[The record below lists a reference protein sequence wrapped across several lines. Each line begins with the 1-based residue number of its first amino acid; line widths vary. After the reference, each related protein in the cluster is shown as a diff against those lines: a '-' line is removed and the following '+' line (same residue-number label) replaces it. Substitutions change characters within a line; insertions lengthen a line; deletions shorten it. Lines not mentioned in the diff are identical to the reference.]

1 MSKPRIGITTSY
13 EDGSQTLSHYYVSAI
28 EQAGGV
34 PLIIPMVQ
42 QMATMRLI
50 TDLLDGLLIPGGPGI
65 VRGLIGE
72 LAEDLPAVDEVRDR
86 ADTLAYE
93 AMQDRPVLGICYGMQ
108 FINAQAGGTIYGD
121 LMKQIDGALAH
132 TPARGGSDHHIR
144 IEPNTRLHDLFGDE
158 MTVNTYHRQA
168 LASIGDGLAPVA
180 YGPDGVIEAIE
191 SDDGRRI
198 GLQFHPERMG
208 EQTAPLFR
216 DFVERC
222 RHSRTERVASQH

>member
-1 MSKPRIGITTSY
+1 MNKPRIGITTSY

-34 PLIIPMVQ
+34 PIIIPMVQ
-42 QMATMRLI
+42 HMAIMRAI

-65 VRGLIGE
+65 VRGLVGE
-72 LAEDLPAVDEVRDR
+72 LADDLAPVNEVRDR

-108 FINAQAGGTIYGD
+108 FINAQSGGQIYGD
-121 LMKQIDGALAH
+121 LMRQIEGALAH
-132 TPARGGSDHHIR
+132 TPARGGKDHPVR
-144 IEPNTRLHDLFGDE
+144 IEPHSRLHDLFGDE
-158 MTVNTYHRQA
+158 MIVNTYHRQA
-168 LASIGDGLAPVA
+168 LASVGDGFKAVA

-191 SDDGRRI
+191 SDDGRMI

-216 DFVERC
+216 DFVARC
-222 RHSRTERVASQH
+222 RRSHD

>member
-1 MSKPRIGITTSY
+1 MDKPRIGITTSY
-13 EDGSQTLSHYYVSAI
+13 EDGSQTLSHYYVNAI

-34 PLIIPMVQ
+34 PIIIPMVQ
-42 QMATMRLI
+42 EMATMRAI

-65 VRGLIGE
+65 VHGLVGE

-86 ADTLAYE
+86 ADALAYE
-93 AMQDRPVLGICYGMQ
+93 AMQDHPVLGICYGMQ

-132 TPARGGSDHHIR
+132 TPARGGKDHLIR
-144 IEPNTRLHDLFGDE
+144 IEPHSRLHDLFGDE
-158 MTVNTYHRQA
+158 MEVNTYHRQA
-168 LASIGDGLAPVA
+168 LASVGDGLKAVA

-191 SDDGRRI
+191 STDGRMI

-208 EQTAPLFR
+208 EEAAPLFR
-216 DFVERC
+216 DFVARC
-222 RHSRTERVASQH
+222 RRSHVEQAASRY